1 MKFYKYIKAIVV
13 LTLVISFTSCQEDDY
28 SFGDI
33 ITPSNIQINAELVG
47 ADANNPNGDG
57 SGEVKFTVTADNA
70 VSYKFVY
77 EGVEYVTLS
86 GEQSI
91 IFSKLGLNTY
101 TITAVASG
109 TAGVTS
115 SKTIQVDVLATY
127 SPPNDLTAKLY
138 GFDPANPTATTSRTW
153 RIKSSKPGH
162 FGLGPVGGTTPVEWY
177 GAGVDE
183 KAGVGMY
190 DDRFIFSSDGT
201 YTHTTNGDIFGRDP
215 FIVNDLG
222 PNTAGSVNGADI
234 ENYAY
239 ADYSETFQLT
249 APGGVETINLSGI
262 GFIGYYTGG
271 NHQYEIFDRSVPN
284 ELLLKTTDADAT
296 FDWWFII
303 EIE

>member
-1 MKFYKYIKAIVV
+1 MFYG
-13 LTLVISFTSCQEDDY
+13 CQADDY

-77 EGVEYVTLS
+77 EGAEYVTLS

-101 TITAVASG
+101 TVTAVASG

-201 YTHTTNGDIFGRDP
+201 YTHTTNGATTRCSQEATECLPSCI
-215 FIVNDLG
+215 
-222 PNTAGSVNGADI
+222 AGTPPTVTLSVLPMLDVTSLILRCQPTSLLDSPEKQRPTLNR
-234 ENYAY
+234 
-239 ADYSETFQLT
+239 
-249 APGGVETINLSGI
+249 
-262 GFIGYYTGG
+262 
-271 NHQYEIFDRSVPN
+271 RSR
-284 ELLLKTTDADAT
+284 
-296 FDWWFII
+296 
-303 EIE
+303 